1 MKSDCIN
8 DFLRTVP
15 TLSSISDATLHEIKA
30 HLCKE
35 HYPKGR
41 IIFQQ
46 GDPVKALYFVEMGKI
61 EIYKS
66 DREGKKMTMWFINP
80 LDMFCVPALIYGKAI
95 ANAEAIKDTLV
106 YCLNKEH
113 FERILLEFPEFSSS
127 LMLYLTRRIINYSN
141 SFDNLAFNST
151 MSRLAEIIVSHK
163 ITDDRGK
170 TVCFLSQDEIASM
183 AGICRETV
191 CRTLGMLKAEHIIS
205 VGYRKITINDIKK
218 LNAIKSGR
226 GAGLLPCREQ
236 DN

>member
-1 MKSDCIN
+1 MKSDCIYA
-8 DFLRTVP
+8 FLRTVP
-15 TLSSISDATLHEIKA
+15 ALSSISDATLHEIKA
-30 HLCKE
+30 HLYKE

-41 IIFQQ
+41 IIYQQ
-46 GDPVKALYFVEMGKI
+46 GDSVKALYFVEMGKI

-66 DREGKKMTMWFINP
+66 NSEGKKLTMWFINP
-80 LDMFCVPALIYGKAI
+80 LDMFCVPTLIFGKAI

-113 FERILLEFPEFSSS
+113 FERILREFPEFSNS
-127 LMLYLTRRIINYSN
+127 LLLCLSQRIINYSN
-141 SFDNLAFNST
+141 SFDKLAFNST

-163 ITDDRGK
+163 TTDDRGN
-170 TVCFLSQDEIASM
+170 TVCLLSQDEIASM

-205 VGYRKITINDIKK
+205 VGYRKITIHDIKK
-218 LNAIKSGR
+218 LNAIKSER
-226 GAGLLPCREQ
+226 GTGLLPCREQ